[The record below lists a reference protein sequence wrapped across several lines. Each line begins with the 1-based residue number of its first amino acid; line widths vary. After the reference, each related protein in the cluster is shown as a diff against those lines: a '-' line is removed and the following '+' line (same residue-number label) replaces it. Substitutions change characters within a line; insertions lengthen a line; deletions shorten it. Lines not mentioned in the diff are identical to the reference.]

1 MMTNSK
7 SRLGN
12 AFFAGL
18 SCLLISELAHGY
30 PKGDTNPGGS
40 SSSITDIEAL
50 MPEYPTDHA
59 EMYLCTSVLLPDEP
73 LKLVGVEPLSKQE
86 VVHHMLL
93 FGECQS
99 TIKQPNMPSEVHF
112 ACVIV
117 PTLFACCDAL

>member
-40 SSSITDIEAL
+40 SSSITHIEAL

-73 LKLVGVEPLSKQE
+73 LKLVGVEPLSKEE

-93 FGECQS
+93 FGESSCYKA
-99 TIKQPNMPSEVHF
+99 TNMPLEVYF
-112 ACVIV
+112 ACMIM
-117 PTLFACCDAL
+117 PTRLACCDAL

>member
-1 MMTNSK
+1 MMSSTRIS
-7 SRLGN
+7 LGN

-30 PKGDTNPGGS
+30 PNGDTARGGS
-40 SSSITDIEAL
+40 SSSITHIETL

-73 LKLVGVEPLSKQE
+73 LKLVGVEPLSKEE

-99 TIKQPNMPSEVHF
+99 PCYKATQHTFRGVFRLHDNANTPCM
-112 ACVIV
+112 
-117 PTLFACCDAL
+117 L